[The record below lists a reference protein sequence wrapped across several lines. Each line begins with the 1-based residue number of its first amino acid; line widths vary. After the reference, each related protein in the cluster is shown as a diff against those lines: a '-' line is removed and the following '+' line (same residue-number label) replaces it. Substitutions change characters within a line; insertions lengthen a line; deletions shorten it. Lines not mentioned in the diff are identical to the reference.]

1 MIFSVFQNFITGL
14 IARIVINEHIK
25 TEIVLEHCYCS
36 MNDLEF
42 LNGLL
47 AISPSLRFSGLV
59 EKSGHL
65 CASAFRQGLNEH
77 LKGRN
82 PEISYSQSAY
92 IVELRKI
99 FESEL
104 GNLHSIIYV
113 YDKVIMFSIPIKNH
127 IVVMST
133 DRDINIDSVFNQV
146 QSFVKNSESELDIQL
161 DVKNISQEKKESVR
175 NLYDSGISEEMI
187 AEQVDLN
194 LATVKSLVKIITT
207 KTD

>member
-1 MIFSVFQNFITGL
+1 
-14 IARIVINEHIK
+14 
-25 TEIVLEHCYCS
+25 

-42 LNGLL
+42 LNALL
-47 AISPSLRFSGLV
+47 ASNPSLRFSGLV

-65 CASAFRQGLNEH
+65 CASVFRQGLNEH

-82 PEISYSQSAY
+82 PEISYTQSAY

-104 GNLHSIIYV
+104 GNVHSIIYV
-113 YDKVIMFSIPIKNH
+113 YEKVIMFSIPIKNH
-127 IVVMST
+127 VVVIST
-133 DRDINIDSVFNQV
+133 ERNIDINSVFEQV
-146 QSFVKNSESELDIQL
+146 QSFIKNSESELDIQL
-161 DVKNISQEKKESVR
+161 DVKNISQDKKESVR

-194 LATVKSLVKIITT
+194 LATVKSLVKIIATE
-207 KTD
+207 TD